1 MGKKE
6 EFDDDEMYVQLDLED
21 GPVDCSIVAIFE
33 CNGKDYIAL
42 LPLNDDGENEDGEVW
57 IYGHEEDEEG
67 NPSLRY
73 IDDEEEYEAASDAFD
88 EYLDTVEFDEIID
101 EEED

>member
-1 MGKKE
+1 MKNENNSSSINHSKKNKE
-6 EFDDDEMYVQLDLED
+6 SSPKKQLNYSFTKEFINII
-21 GPVDCSIVAIFE
+21 S
-33 CNGKDYIAL
+33 
-42 LPLNDDGENEDGEVW
+42 LN
-57 IYGHEEDEEG
+57 EEDEEG